1 MPGDVVDGEDVED
14 WIDEAYGFWWAAA
27 ETSRSEGSTEEK
39 RLEIPR
45 SERAK
50 AREKRLEMVRG
61 VLEDLRRPQ
70 DMSDAAFKQLVRYA
84 AEFFV
89 KGDALWR
96 KGKDGR
102 HQLVPAPEKRIELLA
117 AVHDS
122 LGHKGVFSVR
132 SRMLD
137 RFWWPNLDDDVKWYV
152 RTCHECQVRQ
162 RTMLHI
168 PPTVAAPA
176 PLFRKAYIDTMLM
189 PKAGGFRY
197 IVQARCSLTAYPEFR
212 KMRQESGR
220 TIGSFIYE
228 EILCRWGAL
237 QEIVSDNGTAFVA
250 ALDYL
255 SEKYHINHIRISP
268 YNSQANGIVERRHL
282 DVRDA
287 LMKMAGGQ
295 ENKWPEHTDAVFWA
309 ERVTV
314 NRVSGHSPYW
324 MAHGVEPLMPFDLT
338 EATYMLPP
346 PELPMTSGDLLARR
360 ARLLQKRPEDLA
372 AVHERVLAA
381 RYKSAA
387 DFEKRFANT
396 IKNKIYEPGALVMVR
411 NSRVHMELNRKTKPR
426 YLGPMV
432 VVRRVKGGAYI
443 LADLDGAISKS
454 RYAAFRIISYFLR
467 PNSSI
472 PITSILDLPDEEI
485 DKTAQEIESL
495 GAPDEVDLEAPDA
508 DEL

>member
-1 MPGDVVDGEDVED
+1 MPGDVVDGEDVEE

-70 DMSDAAFKQLVRYA
+70 DMSDAAFRQLVRYA

-176 PLFRKAYIDTMLM
+176 PLIRKAYIDTMLM

-268 YNSQANGIVERRHL
+268 SRSARMYAPPLTRR
-282 DVRDA
+282 
-287 LMKMAGGQ
+287 
-295 ENKWPEHTDAVFWA
+295 T
-309 ERVTV
+309 T
-314 NRVSGHSPYW
+314 
-324 MAHGVEPLMPFDLT
+324 
-338 EATYMLPP
+338 
-346 PELPMTSGDLLARR
+346 
-360 ARLLQKRPEDLA
+360 
-372 AVHERVLAA
+372 
-381 RYKSAA
+381 
-387 DFEKRFANT
+387 T
-396 IKNKIYEPGALVMVR
+396 IG
-411 NSRVHMELNRKTKPR
+411 PR
-426 YLGPMV
+426 
-432 VVRRVKGGAYI
+432 
-443 LADLDGAISKS
+443 
-454 RYAAFRIISYFLR
+454 
-467 PNSSI
+467 
-472 PITSILDLPDEEI
+472 
-485 DKTAQEIESL
+485 
-495 GAPDEVDLEAPDA
+495 
-508 DEL
+508 